1 MGVLNKQSKNISL
14 VLLTQLESQLG
25 EDLGRVNKELMAEQE
40 TQQGILLVYGYFS
53 QKLDQFDL

>member
-1 MGVLNKQSKNISL
+1 MGVLKKWSKNISL
-14 VLLTQLESQLG
+14 LLLTKLESQLG

-53 QKLDQFDL
+53 QKLDQIDL

>member
-1 MGVLNKQSKNISL
+1 M
-14 VLLTQLESQLG
+14 ESQLG

-53 QKLDQFDL
+53 QKLDQIDL